1 MIKKNR
7 VADFVAGFY
16 LLKIRSKTF
25 FMVTGAGIMHLT
37 DGVALHGKL
46 QTICPHHEQTS
57 SMAIDAY
64 SRATEN
70 IGVGFFTSGPG
81 GTNAITGLAGAWQDS
96 VPCLFISGQVKQKET
111 TNDVNILGLRQFG
124 VQELDMIP
132 IVKSLC
138 KYSVHLDNPNKV
150 KYEFEKAVHIAKS
163 GRPGPVWIQ
172 IPMDV
177 QSAIIDESKL
187 DGFIIEDKI
196 PIAKDDE
203 IKTIIEMLKKSLR
216 PVIISGQGVR
226 ISDSISEL
234 EEFTSKF
241 GIPVVTPFLGI
252 DTMRHDLFQYIGKTG
267 VKGDRAANYAMQ
279 NSDLIISIGSSLHVT
294 VTGYTYEHFARKA
307 KKIVIDIDQ
316 NSHKKN
322 TIKIDHFILSDAKKF
337 FEKIQE
343 FTKNENLNDFTKW
356 IKQCNDWKKK
366 YPVCLP
372 EYKKV
377 KGKLNSYLL
386 IDVLCKKSKENDIF
400 VSDAGGTYYATSQ
413 AIQITKKGQRYIP
426 SGAMATMGYSLP
438 AAIGISVGINKK
450 RVIALTGDGS
460 FQQNIQELQTVIE
473 YNLPIKLFVLNNE
486 GYESIRTSQKNY
498 FENRFLGEGNQSGL
512 SFPNT
517 QKIAN
522 TYGIKFIKINDYNEL
537 KEKIDEIL
545 DFDGSVIVEVMI
557 SRDQQIIPTVS
568 SRVNPDGSMSSRPLE
583 DMYPFLER
591 QEYKNNLYIDEV

>member
-1 MIKKNR
+1 MNKGNR
-7 VADFVAGFY
+7 VADFIAEFIY
-16 LLKIRSKTF
+16 SKLGVKHV

-46 QTICPHHEQTS
+46 KTICPHHEQTS

-64 SRATEN
+64 ARATEN

-81 GTNAITGLAGAWQDS
+81 GTNAITGLGGAWQDS
-96 VPCLFISGQVKQKET
+96 VPCLFISGQVKVKET
-111 TNDVNILGLRQFG
+111 TNNVNISGLRQFG

-138 KYSVHLDNPNKV
+138 KYTVHLDKPENV

-177 QSAIIDESKL
+177 QSTIIDEEKL
-187 DGFIIEDKI
+187 EGFSIKDEI
-196 PIAKDDE
+196 PIAKDNE
-203 IKTIIEMLKKSLR
+203 INSIIEMLKKSTR

-226 ISDSISEL
+226 ISGAISIL

-241 GIPVVTPFLGI
+241 KIPVVTPFLGI
-252 DTMRHDLFQYIGKTG
+252 DTMRHDLIQYVGKTG
-267 VKGDRAANYAMQ
+267 VKGDRAANFAMQ

-294 VTGYTYEHFARKA
+294 VIGYTYEHFARKA
-307 KKIVIDIDQ
+307 KKVVIDIEE

-322 TIKIDHFILSDAKKF
+322 TINIDKFVLSDAKKF
-337 FEKIQE
+337 FEKITQL
-343 FTKNENLNDFTKW
+343 TKNEKLNDFSNW
-356 IKQCNDWKKK
+356 LAQCNEWKKK

-372 EYKKV
+372 EYKNLKE
-377 KGKLNSYLL
+377 KLSSYVL
-386 IDVLCKKSKENDIF
+386 IDELSNHSKENDIF

-413 AIQITKKGQRYIP
+413 AIQLTKKGQRYIP
-426 SGAMATMGYSLP
+426 SSAMATMGYSLP
-438 AAIGISVGINKK
+438 AAIGISVATDKN

-460 FQQNIQELQTVIE
+460 FQQNIQELQTVVE

-517 QKIAN
+517 EKIAD
-522 TYGIKFIKINDYNEL
+522 TYGIKFMKINNYNEL
-537 KEKIDEIL
+537 KGKIDEIL
-545 DFDGSVIVEVMI
+545 DFDGAVITEVLVP
-557 SRDQQIIPTVS
+557 SDQQIIPTVS
-568 SRVNPDGSMSSRPLE
+568 SRVNPDGTMSSRPLE
-583 DMYPFLER
+583 DMYPFLDR
-591 QEYKNNLYIDEV
+591 KEYKNNLYVDEV